1 MSEPTNLT
9 DPAALV
15 DTLETGRANKV
26 KREINKLIS
35 TVNSST
41 FDIAEL
47 LFEVQS
53 KQYFTG
59 YGFESF
65 SKFSKSLN
73 IKYTK
78 AFYLVAIVKLMTSCG
93 FARAEYEPVG
103 IAKLR
108 LISRLDY
115 EGEFNGTP
123 MPIVIRELVLKAP
136 LLSTEEVKLEVDTI
150 LGLTEDESMVWLNV
164 HLKKLARDNTVKV
177 ALNLMK
183 RHIPQTDGD
192 DGLKKD
198 ASDGAALEMICANFL
213 ADPNWAIDDNPE
225 TVIEQNETEEKTDE
239 PVEGGV

>member
-1 MSEPTNLT
+1 MSEPTNIT
-9 DPAALV
+9 EPAALV

-225 TVIEQNETEEKTDE
+225 TVVEQNETEEETDE

>member
-225 TVIEQNETEEKTDE
+225 TVVEQNETEEETDE